1 MVYTIGSM
9 IWIAAA
15 ILLFPYAYTPR
26 EDHRAQLVRRGLLV
40 GLAII
45 LVASLVAQAAAGGW
59 S

>member
-26 EDHRAQLVRRGLLV
+26 EDRRAQLVRRGLLI
-40 GLAII
+40 GLAIV
-45 LVASLVAQAAAGGW
+45 LAASVTAEVAAGR